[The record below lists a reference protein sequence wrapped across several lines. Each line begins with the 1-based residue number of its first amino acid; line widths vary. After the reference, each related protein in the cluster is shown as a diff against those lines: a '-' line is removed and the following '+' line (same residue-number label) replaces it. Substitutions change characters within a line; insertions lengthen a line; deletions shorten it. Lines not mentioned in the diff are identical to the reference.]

1 MTAREFA
8 VKRIMEA
15 EHEQETQGAQNQ
27 DEQVQIKTEQELRQ
41 WAENQIS
48 DEEDI
53 VTALNNHFMKDPN
66 SLKDFLQQKDID
78 RMCVLSG
85 GKDWLNGPKGKEY
98 ATLLAKATTNFYSKV
113 GEYAQKRLMQGD
125 APQQVACG
133 IKDIFQSCGKSQTSQ
148 SFVSEIRQLLEVKA
162 PVISENI
169 ELAQREMAA
178 LNAQKA
184 ASLHPEL
191 QMNAKINDIK
201 QYAENLHI
209 GYLSDNAAA
218 RILYYCEKS
227 GQDPHYFLQCGAQ
240 FYSSVK
246 ELSKTVGR
254 ELSNAEPMEVYK
266 KLSDLLNTLQEK
278 VGNAKRAMHAN
289 DRGYKP
295 EIGMADNVTALTNA
309 MMFIGFTDGSSSLES
324 GLFRYPELF
333 EDSYHLFKNAAIK
346 QGISSG
352 YQQCCSNG
360 AALMQILTESIKSS
374 CFDLMGHYPDV
385 VTKDGNDSSADYE
398 SDFVGQTIIPNYMK
412 SNEVK
417 SLIDLFRSTLSFR
430 ETRIFDEALANYQ
443 QDGYGLT
450 ECKLDRIGF
459 SLGDLD
465 KLQLPSNLREESDK
479 VLYIQSLNFDS
490 MIASMIK
497 SFYMDAIR

>member
-1 MTAREFA
+1 MLENFIRNY
-8 VKRIMEA
+8 A
-15 EHEQETQGAQNQ
+15 EKIGFSPDLSVEVATPEDNQYVLTLFNKICVLHEITLKDRTYAAALIAFDKVGDKGVIFDIKKVEDCIRNNGGEIGFVTT
-27 DEQVQIKTEQELRQ
+27 DEQLGVIGFYASICLNDCDDASFFNFMQTLARVCAAVEGVEGLKELVAQESYNDLNFDEWLQKAGIARDDLLKSNMLLVINDTPVLVQLIESNK
-41 WAENQIS
+41 S
-48 DEEDI
+48 
-53 VTALNNHFMKDPN
+53 V
-66 SLKDFLQQKDID
+66 
-78 RMCVLSG
+78 
-85 GKDWLNGPKGKEY
+85 
-98 ATLLAKATTNFYSKV
+98 
-113 GEYAQKRLMQGD
+113 RL
-125 APQQVACG
+125 
-133 IKDIFQSCGKSQTSQ
+133 T
-148 SFVSEIRQLLEVKA
+148 SFVFADEKGRGFAESIAGNLAFNGLKGFSIR
-162 PVISENI
+162 
-169 ELAQREMAA
+169 
-178 LNAQKA
+178 
-184 ASLHPEL
+184 
-191 QMNAKINDIK
+191 
-201 QYAENLHI
+201 
-209 GYLSDNAAA
+209 
-218 RILYYCEKS
+218 
-227 GQDPHYFLQCGAQ
+227 
-240 FYSSVK
+240 
-246 ELSKTVGR
+246 
-254 ELSNAEPMEVYK
+254 
-266 KLSDLLNTLQEK
+266 
-278 VGNAKRAMHAN
+278 GNALYFESIICAHA
-289 DRGYKP
+289 Y
-295 EIGMADNVTALTNA
+295 AL
-309 MMFIGFTDGSSSLES
+309 
-324 GLFRYPELF
+324 ELF